1 MGAVLPPISGNYTK
15 IVDMIWRLDDTRR
28 YAKMFQLNWQD
39 IGGTLNRVVQL
50 SNRLACT
57 TSLSVPCPV
66 EHAMAIYILHKGLLF
81 CWEPRY
87 NND

>member
-39 IGGTLNRVVQL
+39 IGWHTEPSRSIIESIGMHNIFICAMSSRACDGNLYITQRFVV
-50 SNRLACT
+50 
-57 TSLSVPCPV
+57 
-66 EHAMAIYILHKGLLF
+66 LLGASI
-81 CWEPRY
+81 
-87 NND
+87 